1 MNIKEL
7 HAEITTYT
15 KTSNRVGFVDL
26 IAYDYLVEFLNEPES
41 YGKVIK
47 PEISI
52 DEVWARVI
60 ETSAPFSM
68 EWGYDALNEY
78 IQDWLTAQKL
88 WSEEGEEND

>member
-7 HAEITTYT
+7 HTEVTAYT
-15 KTSNRVGFVDL
+15 KTNTRVGFVDI
-26 IAYDYLVEFLNEPES
+26 IAYDYLVEFLSEPES

-68 EWGYDALNEY
+68 EWGYEALYEY

-88 WSEEGEEND
+88 WSEEGEDE